1 MNEKPYYIIRASVA
15 NFIQMKI
22 KILILGLL
30 TISCIANAQIS
41 NEKYLKESIQAQEAL
56 NAEYANPD
64 KTPLLP
70 EDMEAFEGLDFYPV
84 NPNLIFEV
92 NIKRTPQAIP
102 FMMKRTKDEVKYVKY
117 GEVTFEYAGEKHTLN
132 VYQNLDLIAKR
143 PEFNS
148 YLFLPFT
155 DLTNGETTYGGG
167 RYLDMEIP
175 EKGATLVLNF
185 NKAYNPLCAY
195 NKKYS
200 CPIPPQENALNFKV
214 EVGVKKFDH

>member
-1 MNEKPYYIIRASVA
+1 
-15 NFIQMKI
+15 MKI
-22 KILILGLL
+22 HILIITLL
-30 TISCIANAQIS
+30 FASLFANSQNSTEQNIR
-41 NEKYLKESIQAQEAL
+41 ESIEAQEAL

-64 KTPLLP
+64 ETPLLP
-70 EDMEAFEGLDFYPV
+70 EDLAEFESLDFFPV
-84 NPNLIFEV
+84 NPTLIFEV
-92 NIKRTPQAIP
+92 SIKRTPQAIP

-117 GEVTFEYAGEKHTLN
+117 GEVTFEYEGKKHTLS

-143 PEFNS
+143 PEYSN

-155 DLTNGETTYGGG
+155 DLTNDESTYGGG

-175 EKGATLVLNF
+175 EKGAALILNF

-200 CPIPPQENALNFKV
+200 CPIPPQENALDFKV
-214 EVGVKKFDH
+214 EAGVKKFEH